1 MNKSFS
7 LNDKA
12 IFCKTSGA
20 PNSPKTRL
28 VYVCVYHFPPFCK
41 TLLKHHIWY
50 SVVLFR
56 DLSRGT
62 IDHIHSQTPISF
74 NFLRLRLPSPHPYRT
89 LTRPWL
95 LLIIMS
101 STSYC
106 SHLFTEPDNE
116 PHWAVFGFHGVTR
129 GVFLLDI
136 YAFGCLCS
144 WRRSFPFR
152 QWGNHFSVLVFN
164 IPAVFRIERAWMN
177 MSGAFIWTQPLQI
190 QKQ

>member
-1 MNKSFS
+1 MIRLSS
-7 LNDKA
+7 ARHLEPL
-12 IFCKTSGA
+12 IL
-20 PNSPKTRL
+20 PKQGL
-28 VYVCVYHFPPFCK
+28 CMYVCIISPPSVKLFWSTTSDTVSYCFGTWAEELLITYTPKRPFPSTFSGSVFRHL
-41 TLLKHHIWY
+41 TLI
-50 SVVLFR
+50 
-56 DLSRGT
+56 
-62 IDHIHSQTPISF
+62 
-74 NFLRLRLPSPHPYRT
+74 T